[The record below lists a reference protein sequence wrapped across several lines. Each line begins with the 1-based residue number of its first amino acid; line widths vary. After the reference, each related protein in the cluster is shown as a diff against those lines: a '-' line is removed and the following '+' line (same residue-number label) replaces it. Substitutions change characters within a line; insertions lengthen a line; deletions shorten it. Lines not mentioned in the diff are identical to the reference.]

1 MAAVVVAAGL
11 ACRYQAHRTGDIDEI
26 RANGELRV
34 VVRPGFFSQRETA
47 DLSAYESSLLRQF
60 AARMGVTARFIEAP
74 RNDLVLAMLVDGR
87 ADLAVSRFSPA
98 ALLGAGVRACAAV
111 TWVEDLLI
119 AAPETGITDFATA
132 RGHTIHLR
140 RSDLYGG
147 LRTFLDS
154 EGLVVEAVP
163 EEVPCEE
170 MIRRVSTGRYD
181 LTIADSAIAYGLRA
195 QERCVVVGPVAERRA
210 LVWAVRERNPRLRL
224 AIDDFLFA
232 EKVLLRSG
240 TTTACRDLGRIRQAG
255 VLRLITRNSPTTCT
269 AERGGLQGFEWDLA
283 RSFALWLGVRLEL
296 SMPPPGTDPVEWLEQ
311 GYGDLAALH
320 QPVAPEDERAFL
332 VSVPY
337 RTVDLVTVVSSRA
350 SPPAAVWDLAGVR
363 VAASRPVASL
373 CRMIPLRAPMRAA
386 EAAPGADEFNAM
398 LEVARG
404 RMPVAVVDEDAA
416 KLALADRP
424 DLQEGAVVLP
434 GVGLVWLFNPSAPAL
449 HRRANGFLESARKS
463 GLVRQLAANYFGT
476 FKPYVKADLPPI
488 PENALTPFDE
498 ILQWAGR
505 EYEIDWRLLA
515 SLMYEES
522 RFDPDAVGPGGS
534 AGLFQFMPF
543 TWRELGVDDPHHPT
557 EAVEAGARYLRQL
570 MDDFGDLAL
579 PDRVAMAI
587 ASYNVGPQHVFDARK
602 LAKEMGFD
610 PDRWAGSV
618 ETAMLLLDDP
628 EVARRFSAGVC
639 RCRRA
644 VGYTRRILRR
654 YRAYTEQFPPA

>member
-1 MAAVVVAAGL
+1 VAAVVVAAGP
-11 ACRYQAHRTGDIDEI
+11 ACRYQPHRTGDIDEI
-26 RANGELRV
+26 RAIGELRV

-47 DLSAYESSLLRQF
+47 DLSLHESSLLRQF
-60 AARMGVTARFIEAP
+60 AARMGLTTRFIEAP
-74 RNDLVLAMLVDGR
+74 RNDLVLDMLIDGR

-98 ALLGAGVRACAAV
+98 ALLGKGVRACAAV

-119 AAPETGITDFATA
+119 AAPESGITDFATA
-132 RGHTIHLR
+132 RGHTIRLR
-140 RSDLYGG
+140 RSDLYDG
-147 LRTFLDS
+147 LRAFLDA
-154 EGLVVEAVP
+154 EGLVVELVP
-163 EEVPCEE
+163 EEVATEE
-170 MIRRVSTGRYD
+170 IIRRVATGRYD
-181 LTIADSAIAYGLRA
+181 LTIADSAIAYAMRA

-224 AIDDFLFA
+224 AVDDFLFA

-283 RSFALWLGVRLEL
+283 RSFALSLGVRLEL
-296 SMPPPGTDPVEWLEQ
+296 SMPPPGTDPIEWLEQ

-320 QPVAPEDERAFL
+320 QPVAPEDEGAFL

-337 RTVDLVTVVSSRA
+337 RTVDLVSVVSSRA

-373 CRMIPLRAPMRAA
+373 CRLIPLRAPMRAA
-386 EAAPGADEFNAM
+386 EPAPGADEFNAM

-476 FKPYVKADLPPI
+476 FKPYVAADLPPI

-628 EVARRFSAGVC
+628 EVARRFPAGVC